1 MSMTR
6 GWSGDA
12 EEGSST
18 GQAGRIAEK
27 GLRGECKPQVIA
39 ALTFGGMKL
48 KRPEGIHH
56 LKRQTNRPKT
66 TPRAV
71 DERAARLY

>member
-1 MSMTR
+1 MTR
-6 GWSGDA
+6 RWSDDA
-12 EEGSST
+12 EESSST

-56 LKRQTNRPKT
+56 LKRTNES
-66 TPRAV
+66 AQN
-71 DERAARLY
+71 DAARMCERGAPLLT